1 MGLELWLFAVALGT
15 SMLGGVLGMA
25 SGIFIVPVL
34 TMFGRIDIHTAIGA
48 SLVSVIACSCGS
60 AAPFLKERL
69 TNIRLAILLETATT
83 SGALCG
89 VLLAGWIPTHY
100 LFLLFAMILL
110 LSAQQMLARR
120 KDRVDSSSVQRLPL
134 GMTLMYG
141 AGLISALLGIGSGV
155 LKIPAMDSALR
166 LPIKVSSATSN
177 FMIGVTAAASAAAY
191 FARGEIVTSVAAPV
205 ALGSVVGAGAR
216 RANTHEHG
224 RPTTA
229 ADVRRHPPD
238 PCAANAAGRFRHY
251 AHRAKMKAAA
261 DLPDSLETLLGRLLQ
276 YGTLAASGL
285 IGVGLA
291 LSIAWGTLG
300 MGTATAGIALLIL
313 LPALRVATMLIFFLR
328 AGDYRYGAI
337 AALVLL
343 IISISFYVGTR

>member
-1 MGLELWLFAVALGT
+1 VPIGLELWLFAVALGT

-34 TMFGRIDIHTAIGA
+34 TMFGRIDMHTAVGA
-48 SLVSVIACSCGS
+48 SLVSVIACSCAS
-60 AAPFLKERL
+60 AAPFLKGL

-89 VLLAGWIPTHY
+89 VFLAGLIPTRY
-100 LFLLFAMILL
+100 LFLLFALILL

-120 KDRVDSSSVQRLPL
+120 KDWDGSSSVQRLPL

-155 LKIPAMDSALR
+155 LKIPAMDTALR

-205 ALGSVVGAGAR
+205 ALGSVVGAVLGAR
-216 RANTHEHG
+216 ILMNVPNE
-224 RPTTA
+224 
-229 ADVRRHPPD
+229 
-238 PCAANAAGRFRHY
+238 
-251 AHRAKMKAAA
+251 K
-261 DLPDSLETLLGRLLQ
+261 LRLMFIVILVI
-276 YGTLAASGL
+276 LAAQMLLAAFGVDL
-285 IGVGLA
+285 IGPR
-291 LSIAWGTLG
+291 S
-300 MGTATAGIALLIL
+300 
-313 LPALRVATMLIFFLR
+313 
-328 AGDYRYGAI
+328 
-337 AALVLL
+337 
-343 IISISFYVGTR
+343 

>member
-1 MGLELWLFAVALGT
+1 VQIGLELWLFAVALGT

-34 TMFGRIDIHTAIGA
+34 TVFGGIDIHTAIGA

-89 VLLAGWIPTHY
+89 VFLAGLIPTPY
-100 LFLLFAMILL
+100 LFLLFASILL

-120 KDRVDSSSVQRLPL
+120 KDRDDSSSVQRLPL
-134 GMTLMYG
+134 AMALMYG

-155 LKIPAMDSALR
+155 LKIPAMDTALR

-191 FARGEIVTSVAAPV
+191 FARGEIVTSVAAPI
-205 ALGSVVGAGAR
+205 ALGSVVGAVLGAR
-216 RANTHEHG
+216 ALMNVPNE
-224 RPTTA
+224 
-229 ADVRRHPPD
+229 
-238 PCAANAAGRFRHY
+238 
-251 AHRAKMKAAA
+251 K
-261 DLPDSLETLLGRLLQ
+261 LRLMFIAILV
-276 YGTLAASGL
+276 
-285 IGVGLA
+285 ILA
-291 LSIAWGTLG
+291 LQMFLTGLG
-300 MGTATAGIALLIL
+300 I
-313 LPALRVATMLIFFLR
+313 
-328 AGDYRYGAI
+328 D
-337 AALVLL
+337 LVGPK
-343 IISISFYVGTR
+343 S